1 MPLAQDR
8 TEKPPLAAIVG
19 PTAVGKSE
27 IALEVAAD
35 LDSEIVSVDSV
46 QIYRGLNIG
55 TAKLLPHQ
63 QVSKAGKPIKHH
75 LIDIVD
81 PDEPFSVADYQRLAR
96 EVIKDIHVRG
106 RLPLL
111 VGGTGLYFQ
120 AVVDP
125 YFFAPGARDEA
136 LRARLKEEAER
147 HGNDYLYQLLQRV
160 DPAAARRIHPHDQKR
175 IIRALEVY
183 ILTGQPISTTW
194 RKGLTESPYR
204 LALAGLTMER
214 KLLYR
219 RINERVDK
227 MIEAG
232 LVEEA
237 RGLLLKGYSPNL
249 PAFQALGYKEIIAYL
264 QGQLSLMEAIELL
277 KRNTRR
283 YAKRQLTW
291 FRRDPRIVW
300 WEVKPGEIEEISSAI
315 TRWMAGQLG
324 INVE

>member
-1 MPLAQDR
+1 M
-8 TEKPPLAAIVG
+8 G

-35 LDSEIVSVDSV
+35 LDAEIVSVDSV

-63 QVSKAGKPIKHH
+63 QVSKAGQPIKHH

-96 EVIKDIHVRG
+96 EVIKDIHGRG

-147 HGNDYLYQLLQRV
+147 HGNAYLYQLLHRV

-194 RKGLTESPYR
+194 RKGLTGSPYR

-237 RGLLLKGYSPNL
+237 RDLLLQGYSADL
-249 PAFQALGYKEIIAYL
+249 PALQALGYKEIIAYL
-264 QGQLSLMEAIELL
+264 QGQLNLIEAIELL

-315 TRWMAGQLG
+315 ARWMAGQLG
-324 INVE
+324 IDVE